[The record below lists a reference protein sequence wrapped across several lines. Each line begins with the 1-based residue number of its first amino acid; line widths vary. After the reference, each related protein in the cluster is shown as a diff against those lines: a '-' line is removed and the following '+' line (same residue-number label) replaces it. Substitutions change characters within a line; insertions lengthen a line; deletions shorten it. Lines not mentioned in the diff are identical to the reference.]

1 MDDETPILQLLQSI
15 ASLRGWTSDTAA
27 NGEVALE
34 LVSQVTPEL
43 VLSDTNMQRMNC
55 LDLIRTLKRIQ
66 QPAHVPVVL
75 MSDLVGETEEH
86 LKEDWKP

>member
-1 MDDETPILQLLQSI
+1 MRPLILQLLQSI
-15 ASLRGWTSDTAA
+15 ASLRGWTSDTAT

-43 VLSDTNMQRMNC
+43 VLSDTNKQRMNC
-55 LDLIRTLKRIQ
+55 LDLTRTLKRIP

-75 MSDLVGETEEH
+75 MSGLGGETEEH